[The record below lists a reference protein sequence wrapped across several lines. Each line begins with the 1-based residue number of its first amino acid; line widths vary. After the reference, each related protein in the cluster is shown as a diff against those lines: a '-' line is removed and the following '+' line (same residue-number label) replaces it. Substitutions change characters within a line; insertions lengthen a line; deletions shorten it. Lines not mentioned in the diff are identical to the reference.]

1 MQCTMLPKNQ
11 IIQMEAN
18 MKYSLCYLVGTDCHY
33 ELYARLSEAKERIC
47 VLLKDG
53 VEDLCL
59 LRFNGTVVASHDELM
74 RIMHSNRATPRQR
87 RKTVHPL

>member
-1 MQCTMLPKNQ
+1 
-11 IIQMEAN
+11 

-33 ELYARLSEAKERIC
+33 ELYARLSEAKERVC

-53 VEDLCL
+53 VEDLSL
-59 LRFNGTVVASHDELM
+59 LRLNGTVVASHDELT
-74 RIMHSNRATPRQR
+74 RIMHSSHPTPRQR